1 MVWVA
6 MTNLIVEAAVR
17 ASVQPF
23 AAFAVALR
31 LRQARRIA
39 SLAME
44 PQAHAWHGRAHA
56 PPSRFSGLF

>member
-1 MVWVA
+1 

-23 AAFAVALR
+23 AAIAVASPV
-31 LRQARRIA
+31 RQALRIA
-39 SLAME
+39 SSLAME

-56 PPSRFSGLF
+56 SHRDFLDFFC